1 MPDEKR
7 RFDPSMIGVVGQM
20 LGGMGAGLG
29 QSLGQKM
36 NERMLVAAA
45 ALQGLIA
52 SDATTGQSIAS
63 VANDA
68 REYADALLKELDEH
82 PDPRY
87 PKNESAGF
95 QKVSDVI
102 P

>member
-1 MPDEKR
+1 MNEKR
-7 RFDPSMIGVVGQM
+7 RFDPSMVGVVGQM
-20 LGGMGAGLG
+20 LGGLGSGMGQGLAAK
-29 QSLGQKM
+29 L
-36 NERMLVAAA
+36 NERTMVAAA

-52 SDATTGQSIAS
+52 ADPGGAFSE
-63 VANDA
+63 VAADA
-68 REYADALLKELDEH
+68 RKFADALLKELDEH

-87 PKNESAGF
+87 PKNESENF